1 MPRRSRYSAAIE
13 CCRGRDA
20 TQNLEGLGIWIMRFW
35 FGTCWCGM
43 DWRPAIYQPATLQL
57 VEDVDE
63 AAASK
68 AVQ

>member
-1 MPRRSRYSAAIE
+1 
-13 CCRGRDA
+13 
-20 TQNLEGLGIWIMRFW
+20 
-35 FGTCWCGM
+35 M